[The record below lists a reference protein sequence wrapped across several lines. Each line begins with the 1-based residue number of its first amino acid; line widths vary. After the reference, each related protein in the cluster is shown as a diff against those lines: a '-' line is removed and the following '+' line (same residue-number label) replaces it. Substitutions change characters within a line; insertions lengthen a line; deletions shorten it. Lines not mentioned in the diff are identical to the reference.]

1 MRVVVLFAGLLSFSV
16 MSNIG
21 AETIYKWVDDDAV
34 THFSVKPPQGV
45 EAERMTIKTQQTSRQ
60 SIQARTEKSAGQRG
74 EASARRQQDWKQA
87 TEDKAQAQKNQQI
100 RTENCAKARTQNE
113 TYMTSRRLYR
123 EGEDGERDYL
133 SDDELDNAR
142 AEAEKS
148 VNEWCD

>member
-34 THFSVKPPQGV
+34 THFSAQPPQGV
-45 EAERMTIKTQQTSRQ
+45 DAERTTIKTQQTSRQ
-60 SIQARTEKSAGQRG
+60 FIQARTEKSAEQRG

-100 RTENCAKARTQNE
+100 RTENCAKARTQYE
-113 TYMTSRRLYR
+113 TYITSRRLYR